1 MKRVVRQ
8 PTPNQTIASGTQA
21 MPETAVDAGEHAE
34 RDAERETDEETQG
47 HAAHAR
53 ENVVGEQAAGA
64 LSERVEQAGTA
75 LLQGEDRAP
84 HRRRRRHVD
93 RRQPAVDGVQ
103 LPECAQHEER
113 DRAEQDSSEP
123 PAPES
128 RHRWTSPQRWMVS
141 D

>member
-1 MKRVVRQ
+1 MIRR
-8 PTPNQTIASGTQA
+8 PPRSTLFPYTTLFRS
-21 MPETAVDAGEHAE
+21 
-34 RDAERETDEETQG
+34 
-47 HAAHAR
+47 
-53 ENVVGEQAAGA
+53 

-103 LPECAQHEER
+103 LPERAQREER
-113 DRAEQDSSEP
+113 DRAEQDSSET

-128 RHRWTSPQRWMVS
+128 LHRWTSPQRWMVS
-141 D
+141 DSIGRST